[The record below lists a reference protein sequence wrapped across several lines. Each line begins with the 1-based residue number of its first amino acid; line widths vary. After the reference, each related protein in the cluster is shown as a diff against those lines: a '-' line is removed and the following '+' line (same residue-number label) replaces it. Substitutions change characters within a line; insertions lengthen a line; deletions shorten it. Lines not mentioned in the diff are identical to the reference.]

1 MLFST
6 LFKFCPV
13 CGSGSFLQNN
23 EKSMVCKD
31 CNFVYYMNASAA
43 VAAFIVNDKNELLV
57 CKRAKEPAKGKF
69 DLPGGFVDGNE
80 TADEAIRREIS
91 EELNVQVIES
101 ELIFSLPN
109 DYLYSGLTVP
119 TLDLFFVCKID
130 NSENIRAADDV
141 ESIKFIALDQLNID
155 DFGLNS
161 IKKGISIFCLKTF

>member
-13 CGSGSFLQNN
+13 CGSNSFVQNN
-23 EKSMVCKD
+23 EKSMVCND
-31 CNFVYYMNASAA
+31 CGFVYYINASAA
-43 VAAFIVNDKNELLV
+43 VAAFIVNDKHELLV
-57 CKRAKEPAKGKF
+57 CTRAKEPAKGKF

-80 TADEAIRREIS
+80 TADEAVRREIA
-91 EELNVQVIES
+91 EELNVQVTES
-101 ELIFSLPN
+101 KFIFSLPN

-130 NSENIRAADDV
+130 NYENIQAADDV
-141 ESIKFIALDQLNID
+141 ESIQFIALDKLNIE

>member
-13 CGSGSFLQNN
+13 CGSNSFVANN
-23 EKSMVCKD
+23 EKSMNCKD
-31 CNFVYYMNASAA
+31 CGFVYYMNASAA

-80 TADEAIRREIS
+80 TADEAIKREIA
-91 EELNVQVIES
+91 EELNVHITES
-101 ELIFSLPN
+101 KFIFSLPN
-109 DYLYSGLTVP
+109 DYLYSGLTIP

-130 NSENIRAADDV
+130 NYKNIQAADDV
-141 ESIKFIALDQLNID
+141 ESIQFIALDQLNID

-161 IKKGISIFCLKTF
+161 IKKGISIFSLNTF